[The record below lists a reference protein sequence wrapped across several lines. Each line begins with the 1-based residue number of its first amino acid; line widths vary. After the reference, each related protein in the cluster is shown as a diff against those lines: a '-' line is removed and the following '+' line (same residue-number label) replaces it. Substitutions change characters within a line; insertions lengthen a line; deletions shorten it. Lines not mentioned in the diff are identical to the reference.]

1 MAVDLEYYGVPP
13 ADYREQELR
22 TRLTATAGQTT
33 FSAPYSPGNVDVFYN
48 GAKLD
53 PFSEFTGTDGANI
66 VLASGAFANG
76 DIVEVISRS
85 QVQVS
90 NIYTKQQ
97 VDNLAS
103 NFYGVATGTGN
114 AQVVTTVP
122 TFAAFLDG
130 MDIKVRAVAANASTT
145 PTIAINGLP
154 AKTIVFNS
162 AAVALFGNDWVAGS
176 ELTLRYNQ
184 TLDKL
189 VLIDGA
195 VTSIAPAQF
204 LNNNQNVNA
213 FFVQRALGNRSGVVS
228 ANTTQTL
235 TTAQVGSLISSFGAT
250 GPITLTLPN
259 INAFAPVSGVSYL
272 ITNPS
277 LFPVTLS
284 STSNFSQPWAA
295 AGGSTTFVLQSG
307 VSVECISDG
316 GSWNLVGGGASG
328 SLLANGLQRL
338 PSGFLMQ
345 WGATATVTTGT
356 SVTVTLP
363 VAMPNGLL
371 QVMITPQSPA
381 NGTVPFSG
389 GWQAINNATFTLRN
403 NSTLSGQY
411 SWMAI
416 GW

>member
-1 MAVDLEYYGVPP
+1 MAVDLEYFGVPP

-97 VDNLAS
+97 VDNLAG
-103 NFYGVATGTGN
+103 NFYGIATGTGN

-122 TFAAFLDG
+122 TFAAYLDG
-130 MDIKVRAVAANASTT
+130 MEIKVRAVAANASTT

-162 AAVALFGNDWVAGS
+162 AAIALFGNDWVAGS
-176 ELTLRYNQ
+176 EITLRYNQ

-189 VLIDGA
+189 VLVEGA
-195 VTSIAPAQF
+195 VTSVAPAQF
-204 LNNNQNVNA
+204 TNNNQNVNS
-213 FFVQRALGNRSGVVS
+213 FFVQRALGNRSGVVNV
-228 ANTTQTL
+228 NTTQTL
-235 TTAQVGSLISSFGAT
+235 TTAQVGSFISFFGAT
-250 GPITLTLPN
+250 GPITVTVPN
-259 INAFAPVSGVSYL
+259 VTAFGIVSGVSYL
-272 ITNPS
+272 MVNTSP
-277 LFPVTLS
+277 FPVTLT
-284 STSNFSQPWAA
+284 STSNFSQPWASGA
-295 AGGSTTFVLQSG
+295 GSTTFVLQTG

-316 GSWNLVGGGASG
+316 GSWNLVGGGGSS
-328 SLLANGLQRL
+328 SLLTNGLQRL
-338 PSGFLMQ
+338 PSGMIMQ
-345 WGATATVTTGT
+345 WGTTASITTGT
-356 SVTVTLP
+356 SITVTLP
-363 VAMPNGLL
+363 VAMPANIL
-371 QVMITPQSPA
+371 QVMITSQSSA
-381 NGTVPFSG
+381 NGTVTFSG

-403 NSTLSGQY
+403 NSTLTGQY

-416 GW
+416 GY

>member
-1 MAVDLEYYGVPP
+1 MAVDLEYFGVPP

-22 TRLTATAGQTT
+22 TRLTATVGQTT

-66 VLASGAFANG
+66 VLASGAFATG

-97 VDNLAS
+97 VDNLAG
-103 NFYGVATGTGN
+103 NFYGIATGTGN

-122 TFAAFLDG
+122 TFAAYLDG
-130 MDIKVRAVAANASTT
+130 MEIKVRAVAANSSAT
-145 PTIAINGLP
+145 PTIAINGIT
-154 AKTIVFNS
+154 AKTIVSNN
-162 AAVALFGNDWVAGS
+162 AAAALFTNDWVAGS
-176 ELTLRYNQ
+176 EITLRYNQ

-189 VLIDGA
+189 VLLEGA
-195 VTSIAPAQF
+195 TTIATPAQF
-204 LNNNQNVNA
+204 ANNNQVPSTL
-213 FFVQRALGNRSGVVS
+213 FVQRALGNRSTSVN
-228 ANTTQTL
+228 ANTTRTL
-235 TTAQVGSLISSFGAT
+235 TTSQVGSLISTFGAT
-250 GPITLTLPN
+250 GPITLTLPDVS
-259 INAFAPVSGVSYL
+259 AFTAGTGQSYL

-277 LFPVTLS
+277 LFPITLT
-284 STSNFSQPWAA
+284 STSFFSQPWGPS
-295 AGGSTTFVLQSG
+295 GGQNNFVLQSG

-316 GSWNLVGGGASG
+316 GSWNLVGGGGSS
-328 SLLANGLQRL
+328 SLLTNGLQRL
-338 PSGFLMQ
+338 PSGMIMQ
-345 WGATATVTTGT
+345 WGTTTSITTGT
-356 SVTVTLP
+356 SITVTLP
-363 VAMPNGLL
+363 VAMPANIL
-371 QVMITPQSPA
+371 QVMITSQSSA

-403 NSTLSGQY
+403 NSTLTGQY

-416 GW
+416 GY

>member
-1 MAVDLEYYGVPP
+1 MAVDLEYFGVPP

-97 VDNLAS
+97 VDNLAG
-103 NFYGVATGTGN
+103 NFYGIATGTGN

-122 TFAAFLDG
+122 TFAAYLDG
-130 MDIKVRAVAANASTT
+130 MEIKVRAVAANSSAT
-145 PTIAINGLP
+145 PTIAINGIT
-154 AKTIVFNS
+154 AKTIVSNN
-162 AAVALFGNDWVAGS
+162 AAAALFTNDWVAGS
-176 ELTLRYNQ
+176 EITLRYNQ

-189 VLIDGA
+189 VLLEGA
-195 VTSIAPAQF
+195 TTIATPAQF
-204 LNNNQNVNA
+204 ANNNQVPTTL
-213 FFVQRALGNRSGVVS
+213 FVQRALGNRSTSVN
-228 ANTTQTL
+228 ANTTRTL
-235 TTAQVGSLISSFGAT
+235 TTSQVGSLISTFGAT
-250 GPITLTLPN
+250 GPITLTLPDVS
-259 INAFAPVSGVSYL
+259 AFTAGTGQSYL

-277 LFPVTLS
+277 LFPITLT
-284 STSNFSQPWAA
+284 STSFFSQPWGPS
-295 AGGSTTFVLQSG
+295 GGQNNFVLQTG

-316 GSWNLVGGGASG
+316 GSWNLVGGGGSS
-328 SLLANGLQRL
+328 SLLTNGLQRL
-338 PSGFLMQ
+338 PSGMIMQ
-345 WGATATVTTGT
+345 WGTTASITTGT
-356 SVTVTLP
+356 SITVTLP
-363 VAMPNGLL
+363 VAMPANIL
-371 QVMITPQSPA
+371 QVMITSQSSA

-403 NSTLSGQY
+403 NSTLTGQY

-416 GW
+416 GY